1 MACNLPAL
9 VSSEQETLKLKVF
22 VHTGLH
28 CPADQN
34 RYLYKDSVILDLQYI
49 TFDSICFVAFDSVGS
64 FNFMH
69 PQRKKPL
76 FLKSSQQC
84 HAIERFFTRP
94 SLSGENSLSSMTQ
107 ASPGACPLG
116 YFPCTSPTLTGYE
129 RWIENWE
136 SVLCVLV

>member
-28 CPADQN
+28 CPADPN

-49 TFDSICFVAFDSVGS
+49 SFDSICFDAFDSVGS

-69 PQRKKPL
+69 PQ
-76 FLKSSQQC
+76 S
-84 HAIERFFTRP
+84 
-94 SLSGENSLSSMTQ
+94 
-107 ASPGACPLG
+107 
-116 YFPCTSPTLTGYE
+116 
-129 RWIENWE
+129 E
-136 SVLCVLV
+136 SHFS

>member
-1 MACNLPAL
+1 MACNVPAL

-49 TFDSICFVAFDSVGS
+49 SFDSICFVAFDSAAL

-69 PQRKKPL
+69 PQS
-76 FLKSSQQC
+76 KS
-84 HAIERFFTRP
+84 RFAW
-94 SLSGENSLSSMTQ
+94 S
-107 ASPGACPLG
+107 ASIAP
-116 YFPCTSPTLTGYE
+116 
-129 RWIENWE
+129 WE
-136 SVLCVLV
+136 GIRL